1 MADEVITAANALVAS
16 RGLRRTAA
24 ALGVPY
30 ATLQAYLAGRTPGRD
45 VRARLEAWYAAMAAR
60 TEPLPDAPDV
70 ETLRAGVREI
80 VAATSARVVAR
91 NAGVSTA
98 VIRKLDSRLPIPRS
112 LSALR
117 RWYPRRHETAEPWR
131 RPALD
136 ALRDAVERAVRARS
150 LRRVSREIGITHG
163 AVMLFIGGS
172 KPRTT
177 TLRKLHAWY
186 VREGTRK
193 AVELPDDVTRAALG
207 LLLEPFL
214 GKAWENVVSRITG
227 VVRQAAG
234 ETGIQTPGWAAEGG
248 STEPPKEPGLGAG
261 RAC

>member
-1 MADEVITAANALVAS
+1 MEDEVITAANALVAS
-16 RGLRRTAA
+16 KGLRRTAA

-45 VRARLEAWYAAMAAR
+45 VRARLEAWYAAMGASA
-60 TEPLPDAPDV
+60 EPEADGPDV

-80 VAATSARVVAR
+80 VAATSARMVAR
-91 NAGVSTA
+91 DAGVSTG
-98 VIRKLDSRLPIPRS
+98 VITKLDRRLPTPRS

-117 RWYPRRHETAEPWR
+117 RWYPRRHETVAPWR
-131 RPALD
+131 QPALD

-172 KPRTT
+172 RPRTT
-177 TLRKLHAWY
+177 TLRKLYAWY
-186 VREGTRK
+186 VREGARD
-193 AVELPDDVTRAALG
+193 AVEPPDDVARAALAV
-207 LLLEPFL
+207 LLERFL
-214 GKAWENVVSRITG
+214 GRARENVVSRITG

-234 ETGIQTPGWAAEGG
+234 EIGIETPRWAADEG
-248 STEPPKEPGLGAG
+248 SAELPKEPGLGAG